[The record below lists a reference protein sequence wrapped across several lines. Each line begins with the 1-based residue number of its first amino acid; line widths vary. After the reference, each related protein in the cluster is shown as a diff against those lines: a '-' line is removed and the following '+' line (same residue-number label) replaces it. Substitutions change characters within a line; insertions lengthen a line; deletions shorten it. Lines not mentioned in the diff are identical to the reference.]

1 MLRRVSV
8 TVVPRSEARRARRA
22 ASSSSSWDCPRLHRQ
37 QTLPLQLFAGELTGA
52 ADGFRLLP
60 GSPLGRFF
68 VMAAELHFA
77 EDALALHL
85 LLQHPKGLVD
95 IVVTYENLHAA
106 FLLDRAVDRPNG
118 RGARAIGARSGT
130 QFECRWH
137 PRYEATS
144 IFELRRRWAPWLPIG
159 RNGEFGTSPFFGSSS
174 DEPVLA

>member
-1 MLRRVSV
+1 MLSGVPV

-22 ASSSSSWDCPRLHRQ
+22 ASSSSYWDCPRLHRQ
-37 QTLPLQLFAGELTGA
+37 QTLPLQLFAGELTDA

-60 GSPLGRFF
+60 DSPLGRFF

-118 RGARAIGARSGT
+118 QGARAIGARSGT
-130 QFECRWH
+130 IRV
-137 PRYEATS
+137 PM
-144 IFELRRRWAPWLPIG
+144 APAVRSNVDL
-159 RNGEFGTSPFFGSSS
+159 
-174 DEPVLA
+174 